1 MTSPL
6 VSIDDNPLQSWHFD
20 AVSCR
25 GSPFHSFNRT
35 RRDGPSTAI
44 VGGGGPVNLVLL
56 GRTTSQGWVDASY
69 PHGYNG
75 GRVSAAADRCLRK
88 VAVGAARHARQGS
101 HPCPLGICAPR
112 QPG

>member
-1 MTSPL
+1 MREL
-6 VSIDDNPLQSWHFD
+6 LMVLNRYGFML
-20 AVSCR
+20 AVS
-25 GSPFHSFNRT
+25 PPNHAFNRS
-35 RRDGPSTAI
+35 RWAALFRSI

-75 GRVSAAADRCLRK
+75 GRVSASADRCLRK